1 VRAAATNSLRGLWA
15 GVDLPAAPPPRPA
28 GAAAQLTRRLAPYLL
43 LAPAGLLLLAI
54 SVYPIYY
61 SLRVSLESR
70 TSATVA
76 QFVGLDNYERLLSD
90 PAFWSS
96 ARITV
101 TFTVAAVAIELLLGL
116 ALALVVSPLEGRVA
130 RGMRVVLILPMVIA
144 PLIIGITWRIMYQ
157 STGPISYLAA
167 QLGFGDVDL
176 LGSGS
181 TALPALIAI
190 DVWEWTPFMFLILLA
205 GLQSLPVEPYEA
217 ARVDGASRVRTFLTL
232 TLPMLRPVLLV
243 ALLLRTIDAFAVFDQ
258 VYAVTGGGPG
268 AETQVLGLYTYDL
281 AFKYT
286 QIGYAAAVAFAM
298 LLMLL
303 LVSVALMQGLRRS
316 RRWL

>member
-1 VRAAATNSLRGLWA
+1 LRDLWA
-15 GVDLPAAPPPRPA
+15 DVELPAGRPPKPA
-28 GAAAQLTRRLAPYLL
+28 GAAALLTRRLAPYLL
-43 LAPAGLLLLAI
+43 LAPAGVLLLAI

-70 TSATVA
+70 TSAQAA
-76 QFVGLDNYERLLSD
+76 QFVGLDNYQRLLSD
-90 PAFWSS
+90 PAFWN
-96 ARITV
+96 AVRVTV
-101 TFTVAAVAIELLLGL
+101 IFTVVAVTMELLLGL
-116 ALALVVSPLEGRVA
+116 ALALVVSPLDGRLA
-130 RGMRVVLILPMVIA
+130 RAMRVVLILPMVIA
-144 PLIIGITWRIMYQ
+144 PLIIGITWRIIYQ
-157 STGPISYLAA
+157 STGPISYIAS
-167 QLGFGDVDL
+167 QLGFGDVDI

-181 TALPALIAI
+181 TALPALIFI

-205 GLQSLPVEPYEA
+205 GLQSLPMEPYEA
-217 ARVDGASRVRTFLTL
+217 ARVDGASRVRTFLTI

-258 VYAVTGGGPG
+258 VFAVTGGGPG

-303 LVSVALMQGLRRS
+303 LVSVALMQGLRRA